1 MRATAPLRD
10 PIVRR
15 LWSALVVFT
24 TGDEL
29 YRVAL
34 VWLAV
39 EIVGRQAGYL
49 SAAQSAC
56 MMLGAALGGTLVA
69 GYSQRRAMSIFL
81 AAGAVCVLVPPVAW
95 SLDYP
100 SFVALMVPAVA
111 VSLMR
116 AQLEPAI
123 QGNLPLLV
131 RERDL
136 LFATNG
142 LIDGVRRMARITGPM
157 LASALAVVVA
167 VHDLFY
173 LYAAALLFAAYLLLR
188 VGDALP
194 SREGRVDAG
203 FVMGLRIVR
212 EESSLRALLML
223 KSVTDACWVVVIG
236 HALPLTIERSG
247 ESWLGISGVAAY
259 GVGLATYGIANIT
272 SNVVVVSVAPTIS
285 ALRMVLGS
293 TWMGMGLGVM
303 GLGALLAPPGL
314 LLPALY
320 VGLALAALGSP
331 FFDIP
336 LAMRIQIAGGLGVSR
351 AAAASVHRVRMFMNF
366 TGIMLAG
373 LFSPTLFGVFGVAP
387 TMAATGALSTCV
399 GLASVVAI
407 RRLRRREA
415 R

>member
-10 PIVRR
+10 PIVAR
-15 LWSALVVFT
+15 LWAALVVFT

-39 EIVGRQAGYL
+39 EIVGRQAGYM

-56 MMLGAALGGTLVA
+56 MMLGAALGGTFVA

-81 AAGAVCVLVPPVAW
+81 AAGAACVMVPPVAW
-95 SLDYP
+95 MAGHP
-100 SFVALMVPAVA
+100 SFAALMVPAIA

-116 AQLEPAI
+116 AQFEPAI

-131 RERDL
+131 RDRDH

-157 LASALAVVVA
+157 LAGALAAIMA
-167 VHDLFY
+167 VQDLFVV
-173 LYAAALLFAAYLLLR
+173 YAAALLMAAYLLLR

-194 SREGRVDAG
+194 HREGRGDAG

-212 EESSLRALLML
+212 EERALRSLLML
-223 KSVTDACWVVVIG
+223 KSVTDGCWVVVIG

-259 GVGLATYGIANIT
+259 GVGLAAYGLTNIM
-272 SNVVVVSVAPTIS
+272 SNIFIVSMPPSVS
-285 ALRMVLGS
+285 ALRMVSGS
-293 TWMGMGLGVM
+293 TWMGSGLALM
-303 GLGALLAPPGL
+303 GLGAILAPPGY

-320 VGLALAALGSP
+320 AGLALTALGSP
-331 FFDIP
+331 FFDIS
-336 LAMRIQIAGGLGVSR
+336 LAMRIQMAGGFGASR
-351 AAAASVHRVRMFMNF
+351 AAAASVHRVRLFMNF
-366 TGIMLAG
+366 GGILTAG
-373 LFSPTLFGVFGVAP
+373 LVSPTLFGQFGVAP
-387 TMAATGALSTCV
+387 TMLATGLLCAGVS
-399 GLASVVAI
+399 LASMLVIVRLG
-407 RRLRRREA
+407 RRPQG
-415 R
+415 

>member
-10 PIVRR
+10 PIVAR
-15 LWSALVVFT
+15 LWAALVVFT

-56 MMLGAALGGTLVA
+56 MMLGAAIGGTLVA
-69 GYSQRRAMSIFL
+69 SASQRRAMSLFL
-81 AAGAVCVLVPPVAW
+81 VAGAVCVLVPPVSW
-95 SLDYP
+95 SLGYP
-100 SFVALMVPAVA
+100 SFVALIVPAIA
-111 VSLMR
+111 VSVMR
-116 AQLEPAI
+116 AQLEPTV

-157 LASALAVVVA
+157 LAGALAAIMA

-173 LYAAALLFAAYLLLR
+173 VYAAALLLAAYLLMR

-194 SREGRVDAG
+194 PREGRVEAG
-203 FVMGLRIVR
+203 FTMGIRIVR
-212 EESSLRALLML
+212 EERALRSLLML

-259 GVGLATYGIANIT
+259 GTGLAAYGVTNII
-272 SNVVVVSVAPTIS
+272 SNVIVVSVAPSIS
-285 ALRMVLGS
+285 ALRMVTGS
-293 TWMGMGLGVM
+293 TWMGTGLATM
-303 GLGALLAPPGL
+303 GLGALLAPPGM

-320 VGLALAALGSP
+320 AGLAFTALGSP

-336 LAMRIQIAGGLGVSR
+336 LAMRIQLAGGSGASR
-351 AAAASVHRVRMFMNF
+351 AAAAAVHRVRMFMNF
-366 TGIMLAG
+366 GGILLAG
-373 LFSPTLFGVFGVAP
+373 LLSPTLFGTFGVAQ
-387 TMAATGALSTCV
+387 TMLATGLLCACV
-399 GLASVVAI
+399 SFASMLTI
-407 RRLRRREA
+407 RRIRANRA
-415 R
+415 